1 MKTYRK
7 IAICCLTVVTFLAF
21 ATTAYAAGGHRRH
34 YQQAVRS
41 CAFMDDDKDG
51 YCDNWGTN
59 CLFVDTNDDKICD
72 NRPVSC
78 TGYLDQDKD
87 GVCDGCGRVKNAA
100 GWYHGVKKSHGHH
113 GHRNSQH
120 GCRW

>member
-21 ATTAYAAGGHRRH
+21 ATTAYATGGHRRH
-34 YQQAVRS
+34 YQQTVRS

-59 CLFVDTNDDKICD
+59 CLFVDTVYSQVLFLALLVIITQ
-72 NRPVSC
+72 VSPLLQPYGKSETC
-78 TGYLDQDKD
+78 SCCLIFIIFYHPFFLSKMCNKKD
-87 GVCDGCGRVKNAA
+87 R
-100 GWYHGVKKSHGHH
+100 S
-113 GHRNSQH
+113 S
-120 GCRW
+120 